1 VSFPAASYAF
11 VRHYIWLI
19 EGRLDFIEGETTHH
33 LHPGDC
39 LKLGA
44 PADCTYHAPGP
55 SDAVY
60 LVVVMRQ

>member
-1 VSFPAASYAF
+1 
-11 VRHYIWLI
+11 
-19 EGRLDFIEGETTHH
+19 